1 MSYCCIIQYQINT
14 DRLLKSRLEKSP
26 RLFPLNIVY
35 LFCEVRYG
43 WSPLM
48 RRNIVSA
55 SQAPFS
61 LSNSALWRF
70 FNGQMLRGEKIKA
83 FLLRQ
88 GRNSRYSTSARAWWN
103 VWGSAWLFISI
114 SSNSFMYNT
123 RWVVSSNSFA
133 GMYDSDPDI
142 LPGVSN
148 NLIIVCRITL
158 GLLRLLRV
166 VHYICPLFS
175 PPTRGIQHNVTIT

>member
-1 MSYCCIIQYQINT
+1 MVLIICWGGGGGVFFGMNTALEGTYFVGNSVFSASMSYCCIIQYQINT

-70 FNGQMLRGEKIKA
+70 FNGRMLKGEKIKA

-88 GRNSRYSTSARAWWN
+88 GRNSRYSTSARA
-103 VWGSAWLFISI
+103 
-114 SSNSFMYNT
+114 
-123 RWVVSSNSFA
+123 
-133 GMYDSDPDI
+133 
-142 LPGVSN
+142 
-148 NLIIVCRITL
+148 
-158 GLLRLLRV
+158 
-166 VHYICPLFS
+166 
-175 PPTRGIQHNVTIT
+175 